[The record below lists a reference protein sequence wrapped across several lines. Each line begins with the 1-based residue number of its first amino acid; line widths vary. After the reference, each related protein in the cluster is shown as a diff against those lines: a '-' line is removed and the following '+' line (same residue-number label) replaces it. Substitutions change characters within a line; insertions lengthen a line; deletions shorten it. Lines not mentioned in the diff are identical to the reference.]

1 MEAAEK
7 ELEQV
12 YVNQVQA
19 AQILGIAVPTIKKWR
34 KLYDDFPKPRK
45 VSQSA
50 VFFKKDEI
58 IDWMEKRREE

>member
-1 MEAAEK
+1 MEAVEK

-19 AQILGIAVPTIKKWR
+19 AQILGIKVPTIKKWR
-34 KLYDDFPKPRK
+34 KKFKDFPKPYKISER
-45 VSQSA
+45 A
-50 VFFKKDEI
+50 VHFKKDEI